1 MRLLLRS
8 ATLWPHSSL
17 HCVWGILRDACLPP
31 PPICVGGHS
40 CPSQL
45 LPRDSESDFL
55 PSFTCLPWVV
65 LVPSALSGQETR
77 SLSSFPRA
85 QPTLA
90 FRPDLG
96 ETKGNDNVDKNA
108 SGCCQCDGSWSPEV
122 TARPGRLGQT
132 LSFFGCPQPDIFSC
146 PCWTCLWE
154 RPHNLQS
161 SSTPFSGAQLK
172 TKD

>member
-1 MRLLLRS
+1 MASFLS
-8 ATLWPHSSL
+8 ALCLGDPEGCVLTASTDLCWWSL
-17 HCVWGILRDACLPP
+17 MPQPAAA
-31 PPICVGGHS
+31 
-40 CPSQL
+40 
-45 LPRDSESDFL
+45 PRDSESDFS

-146 PCWTCLWE
+146 PCWTCFWE